1 MKVPLATQS
10 DNLERMHN
18 AELILT
24 LTAGLGAA
32 LLFGFL
38 ALRLKLPP
46 IVGYLVAGL
55 LLGPHTPGF
64 VANRGLA
71 DQLAEIGVIL
81 LMFGVGL
88 HFHVRD
94 LLAVRRIAITGALV
108 QIVFATTL
116 GALAGRALGWSW
128 SAGIIFGIA
137 LSVASTVVLIR
148 VLTDSG
154 DLQSRSGRIAIGW
167 LVVEDL
173 FTVFV
178 LVVLPSVLGAE
189 DNDISLGAALALTAL
204 RLIALSVLILW
215 GGGRVLPAILA
226 AAAKTRSRELFTL
239 TVLVIALGIALGSA
253 KIFGVSMA
261 LGAFLAGMVVGQSEF
276 SNRAA
281 SEALPMRDAFA
292 VLFFVSVG
300 MLFNPA
306 YVLRAPVLT
315 AVAITIVL
323 LAKPLAAF
331 VIVTVL
337 GFGARSGFR
346 VAVALAQVGEF
357 SFILASLG
365 DQLGILPLG
374 ATHALIAASI
384 VSITLNPLLYR
395 AIPIIERKLRRS
407 SAWTRT
413 PSDQVSET
421 ADVGHRAVVVGYGP
435 VGKTLSTL
443 LREQGI
449 TPTIIELNIETM
461 RQLEADGFRGVHDD
475 AGRAEALSKAG
486 IATASALII
495 SAPGAAGSAELIRR
509 AREMNPRIR
518 VLARAA
524 FLSNA
529 EALRAAGADEVFSGE
544 AEVAMA
550 MIESVLLDLG
560 STPEQ
565 RDSER
570 DRARTRLYSGAQPS

>member
-1 MKVPLATQS
+1 
-10 DNLERMHN
+10 MHN
-18 AELILT
+18 TELILT
-24 LTAGLGAA
+24 LTTGLGAA

-55 LLGPHTPGF
+55 LLGPYTPGF
-64 VANRGLA
+64 VADRGLA

-88 HFHVRD
+88 HFHVKD

-108 QIVFATTL
+108 QIVSATTL
-116 GALAGRALGWSW
+116 GALAGRAFGWSW
-128 SAGIIFGIA
+128 SAGIVFGIA

-154 DLQSRSGRIAIGW
+154 DLHSRSGRIAIGW
-167 LVVEDL
+167 LVVEDI

-178 LVVLPSVLGAE
+178 LVVLPGLFGKAE
-189 DNDISLGAALALTAL
+189 SNSNLGAALALSAL
-204 RLIALSVLILW
+204 RLVALSVLTLW

-239 TVLVIALGIALGSA
+239 TVLVIALGIAVGSA

-300 MLFNPA
+300 MLFDPA
-306 YVLRAPVLT
+306 FVMRAPVLT
-315 AVAITIVL
+315 VVAITIVL
-323 LAKPLAAF
+323 VAKPLAAF

-365 DQLGILPLG
+365 HQLGILPPD

-395 AIPIIERKLRRS
+395 AIPAIEKKLRRTT
-407 SAWTRT
+407 AWTQAPDDQAPVT
-413 PSDQVSET
+413 P
-421 ADVGHRAVVVGYGP
+421 DVGHRAVVVGYGP
-435 VGKTLSTL
+435 VGQTLSSL

-449 TPTIIELNIETM
+449 TPTIIELNIETI
-461 RQLEADGFRGVHDD
+461 RRLEADGFRGVHDD
-475 AGRAEALSKAG
+475 AGRVEALHKAG
-486 IATASALII
+486 IETASALVI

-509 AREMNPRIR
+509 AREMNSRIR
-518 VLARAA
+518 VLARAG

-565 RDSER
+565 RDAER
-570 DRARTRLYSGAQPS
+570 DRARTRLYSRPKSS